1 MTFEHV
7 ANFVK
12 HWTIVADVLSSSPT
26 TDRKW
31 RWILYSG
38 EVLHERWS
46 FLLRISCKNVTKSA
60 VNCGFGHK
68 NEVFFNEHDQI
79 CSKLRILSYSL
90 KKTSFFC
97 AVKVAQW
104 VKALHKNQKANGPN
118 SYGYSVQTPM
128 DTRLGFVTQNL
139 VTRTPSHLRVKKSN
153 KIVEIKIRLKRL
165 FPQGRAVGA
174 TK

>member
-79 CSKLRILSYSL
+79 CSKSS
-90 KKTSFFC
+90 SVGFC

-165 FPQGRAVGA
+165 FPQRRAVGA

>member
-7 ANFVK
+7 TNFVK

-104 VKALHKNQKANGPN
+104 VKALHKIRKLT
-118 SYGYSVQTPM
+118 VQTPM
-128 DTRLGFVTQNL
+128 DNQSKLLWILGPN
-139 VTRTPSHLRVKKSN
+139 PYGYS
-153 KIVEIKIRLKRL
+153 
-165 FPQGRAVGA
+165 VGFCDA
-174 TK
+174 EPRYKDS

>member
-1 MTFEHV
+1 MKFSI
-7 ANFVK
+7 K
-12 HWTIVADVLSSSPT
+12 D
-26 TDRKW
+26 
-31 RWILYSG
+31 
-38 EVLHERWS
+38 
-46 FLLRISCKNVTKSA
+46 FLQKCDQSA

-118 SYGYSVQTPM
+118 PYGYSDQTPM

-139 VTRTPSHLRVKKSN
+139 VTRAPSHLRVKKSN